1 MLREELEK
9 LTNKELQTI
18 CKERG
23 IQYSTHARKFTK
35 EQMIV
40 SILKVQEQAT
50 ASCEVET
57 KIESVSAVAKGK
69 ETANTDEGKQ
79 RYFDNLKIGTLVAF
93 REPNGKLNTAAVQNV
108 SYKRKQLKLITQ
120 YQKEFIVSFED
131 VVWIRTSKRWPKF
144 VLDELKGGKS
154 NAVKQACK

>member
-1 MLREELEK
+1 MSRKELEK
-9 LTNKELQTI
+9 WSCGELAKY
-18 CKERG
+18 CKEHNIPHYNGKNRF
-23 IQYSTHARKFTK
+23 RKSEMVEAILK
-35 EQMIV
+35 EQEPMAEEPV
-40 SILKVQEQAT
+40 
-50 ASCEVET
+50 VESE
-57 KIESVSAVAKGK
+57 IEESVSAVVKGK

-154 NAVKQACK
+154 NAVK